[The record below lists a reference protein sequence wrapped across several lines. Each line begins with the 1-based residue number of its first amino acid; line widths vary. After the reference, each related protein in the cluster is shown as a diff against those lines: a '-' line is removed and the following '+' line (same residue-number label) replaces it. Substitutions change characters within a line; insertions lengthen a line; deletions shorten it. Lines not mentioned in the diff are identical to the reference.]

1 MKKRKEVSDF
11 ILLLLSQKHNPIELL
26 DNNLEVRPGQ
36 GNENNKQIAV
46 FYL

>member
-1 MKKRKEVSDF
+1 MKKRKEVSEF
-11 ILLLLSQKHNPIELL
+11 ILLSQMHNPIELL